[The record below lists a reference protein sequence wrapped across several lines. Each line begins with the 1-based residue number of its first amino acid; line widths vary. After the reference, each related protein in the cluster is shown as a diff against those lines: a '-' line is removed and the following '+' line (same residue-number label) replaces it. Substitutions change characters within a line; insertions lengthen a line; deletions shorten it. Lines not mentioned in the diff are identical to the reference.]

1 MHEPHEISVC
11 VLITRV
17 ARRHSVET
25 VCRILKVEAVLTA
38 RSPVSFRDFGLDD
51 ESSWVVS
58 WVVSGVD
65 DIEVVS
71 VFLDGDV
78 DTRAANVFVMGFE
91 VEGCHD
97 GRGGFAGT
105 DTSELIFLP
114 FESSI

>member
-1 MHEPHEISVC
+1 MHEPQEISVC

-17 ARRHSVET
+17 ARRDSVMT
-25 VCRILKVEAVLTA
+25 ACHVLKVEAVLTP

-71 VFLDGDV
+71 VFLDGDI

-97 GRGGFAGT
+97 GRGGFAGA
-105 DTSELIFLP
+105 DTSELIFLHR
-114 FESSI
+114 ESNI